1 LIRRAIWSSVAM
13 FAVAP
18 MQDVLSLG
26 GEARMNYPSK
36 LGGNWEW
43 RMKDDDMNDELA
55 KRLKEINYLYK
66 R

>member
-1 LIRRAIWSSVAM
+1 M
-13 FAVAP
+13 FAVPP

-26 GEARMNYPSK
+26 GEVRINFPSK

-43 RMKDDDMNDELA
+43 RIKEDDMNDLLA
-55 KRLKEINYLYK
+55 KKLQEINYLCK